1 LATPFA
7 RAQSQ
12 NGDTVR
18 SAWSSLRHAT
28 RANLPLDNIDYDYLK
43 DLIKHQTTPGTNKAV
58 SIPGQGESSERA
70 FGESFLHV
78 LQAQH
83 DRINLFVRSKSGE
96 IERRLEHISKTLEQL
111 QQKQHA
117 YPPGARLPARVVER
131 YAKIDA
137 DVTRYVPDTVGAMT
151 GHRQLTRG
159 RIGEEIRSLSR
170 FQVVQRTG
178 FTKILKKYRRWTK
191 DRELN
196 QAFKEQIVSHPNSL
210 FQLDLSYL
218 LDHYIAV
225 LGALRAIFDSD
236 GASTANAES
245 DNAQSAAARISRT
258 LERGDELDFDLALTT
273 IPLGSHG
280 NRATYWIHP
289 DHFVEAKVLLLQQM
303 RLYTSKNSCS
313 SRVQSAHATPARRKS
328 SSGNTD
334 RFLGVGDD
342 VGLLVLDHPE
352 AFAIKQNAST
362 IGSTEATKGNIVFKA
377 AGNVHCVSSGDAAV
391 VVCADTKGQQQAT
404 SKIKTVRCRVNSLQS
419 FWDQGTSPS
428 EDRKDNEPQGQ
439 ESGGGSKD
447 ITAIRQWL
455 TEHGEARPIAGVGS
469 KRTRF
474 IGLQNNSAG
483 GVWATLDKDVY
494 MKDSMSKDLASDD
507 WPSVAQAKSIK
518 FPHAIL
524 EVRRE
529 GTQAASLIQT
539 LDRSHLVC
547 RTSSIS
553 EYSDL
558 TRYSLSVFVD
568 SLSKHTRCGHVAS
581 LVP

>member
-1 LATPFA
+1 LATPSA
-7 RAQSQ
+7 RAPSQ
-12 NGDTVR
+12 NGDIVR
-18 SAWSSLRHAT
+18 SAWYPTKQAT
-28 RANLPLDNIDYDYLK
+28 RADLPLDNIDYDYLK

-96 IERRLEHISKTLEQL
+96 IERRLEHISKTLEQIR
-111 QQKQHA
+111 QKQHA
-117 YPPGARLPARVVER
+117 YPPGARLPARTVER

-137 DVTRYVPDTVGAMT
+137 DVTRYVPRSVAAMT
-151 GHRQLTRG
+151 GHRQLTRR

-170 FQVVQRTG
+170 FQVAQRTG

-196 QAFKEQIVSHPNSL
+196 QVFRAQIVSHPDSL

-225 LGALRAIFDSD
+225 LGALRAIFDGD
-236 GASTANAES
+236 GASTADVES

-289 DHFVEAKVLLLQQM
+289 DHFVEAKVLLLHHM
-303 RLYTSKNSCS
+303 RLYASKKSPS

-334 RFLGVGDD
+334 RFLGTGDD

-352 AFAIKQNAST
+352 AFAFKQNAST
-362 IGSTEATKGNIVFKA
+362 ISATEATKGNIVFKA

-404 SKIKTVRCRVNSLQS
+404 SKIKSARCRVNSLQS
-419 FWDQGTSPS
+419 LWGEGTSS
-428 EDRKDNEPQGQ
+428 SGGRKDNVSLGQ
-439 ESGGGSKD
+439 ENCNGSND
-447 ITAIRQWL
+447 IAAVRQWL
-455 TEHGEARPIAGVGS
+455 TEHEEARPIAGVGS

-474 IGLQNNSAG
+474 IGLHNNSAG

-494 MKDSMSKDLASDD
+494 MKDSMSKDLGSDD
-507 WPSVAQAKSIK
+507 WPSAAQAKAIK

-547 RTSSIS
+547 PASSNH
-553 EYSDL
+553 EYNDL
-558 TRYSLSVFVD
+558 TVYSLSVFVD
-568 SLSKHTRCGHVAS
+568 SLSKHTWCGHAAS
-581 LVP
+581 LPP

>member
-1 LATPFA
+1 
-7 RAQSQ
+7 
-12 NGDTVR
+12 
-18 SAWSSLRHAT
+18 
-28 RANLPLDNIDYDYLK
+28 
-43 DLIKHQTTPGTNKAV
+43 LIKHQTTPGTNKAV

-70 FGESFLHV
+70 FGDAFLRV

-96 IERRLEHISKTLEQL
+96 IERRLEHINKTLEQL
-111 QQKQHA
+111 RQKQHG
-117 YPPGARLPARVVER
+117 YPAGARLPARTVER

-137 DVTRYVPDTVGAMT
+137 DVTRYVLGIVRPMTRDT
-151 GHRQLTRG
+151 QLTKS

-170 FQVVQRTG
+170 FQVAQRTG

-191 DRELN
+191 DREFN
-196 QAFKEQIVSHPNSL
+196 QVFKERIVSHPDSL
-210 FQLDLSYL
+210 FKLDLGYL
-218 LDHYIAV
+218 LDDYIAV
-225 LGALRAIFDSD
+225 LGALRAIFDGD
-236 GASTANAES
+236 GASTVNLES
-245 DNAQSAAARISRT
+245 DNVQSAAARISRT

-289 DHFVEAKVLLLQQM
+289 DHLVEAKVLLLQQM
-303 RLYTSKNSCS
+303 RLYTGKNSPS

-334 RFLGVGDD
+334 RFLGTGDD

-404 SKIKTVRCRVNSLQS
+404 SKIKSARCRVNALQS
-419 FWDQGTSPS
+419 LWGEGTSSS
-428 EDRKDNEPQGQ
+428 EGRKDNVSLGQ
-439 ESGGGSKD
+439 ENGNGSND
-447 ITAIRQWL
+447 IAAVRQWL
-455 TEHGEARPIAGVGS
+455 TEHEEARPIAGVGS

-474 IGLQNNSAG
+474 IGLHNNSAG

-494 MKDSMSKDLASDD
+494 MKDSMSQDLASED
-507 WPSVAQAKSIK
+507 WPSAAQANAIK

-547 RTSSIS
+547 HASANHK
-553 EYSDL
+553 YNDL
-558 TRYSLSVFVD
+558 TQYSLSAFVG
-568 SLSKHTRCGHVAS
+568 SLSKHTWCGHAAS
-581 LVP
+581 LAL

>member
-1 LATPFA
+1 
-7 RAQSQ
+7 
-12 NGDTVR
+12 V
-18 SAWSSLRHAT
+18 
-28 RANLPLDNIDYDYLK
+28 LPDNIDYDYLK

-96 IERRLEHISKTLEQL
+96 IERRLEHISNSLEL
-111 QQKQHA
+111 LRQKQHA
-117 YPPGARLPARVVER
+117 YPPGARLPARTVER

-137 DVTRYVPDTVGAMT
+137 DVTRYIPDTRVAMVGHA
-151 GHRQLTRG
+151 QLTRH

-170 FQVVQRTG
+170 FQVAQRTG

-191 DRELN
+191 DRECN
-196 QAFKEQIVSHPNSL
+196 QVFKEQIVSHPDSL

-218 LDHYIAV
+218 LDQYIAV
-225 LGALRAIFDSD
+225 LGALRAIFDGD
-236 GASTANAES
+236 GASTTDIES

-258 LERGDELDFDLALTT
+258 LERGDELDFDVALTA

-280 NRATYWIHP
+280 NRASYWIHP
-289 DHFVEAKVLLLQQM
+289 DHFVEAKVLLLQHM
-303 RLYTSKNSCS
+303 RLYTSRNRCS
-313 SRVQSAHATPARRKS
+313 SQVQSAHATPARRKS
-328 SSGNTD
+328 SSANTD
-334 RFLGVGDD
+334 RFFGTGDD

-391 VVCADTKGQQQAT
+391 VVCADPKGQQQAT
-404 SKIKTVRCRVNSLQS
+404 SKIKTARCRANSLQHLWGEGNS
-419 FWDQGTSPS
+419 SS
-428 EDRKDNEPQGQ
+428 KNCKDNMPQEQ
-439 ESGGGSKD
+439 ESGDRSD
-447 ITAIRQWL
+447 NMAAVRQWL
-455 TEHGEARPIAGVGS
+455 TEHKEARPIAGVGS

-474 IGLQNNSAG
+474 IGLQNHSAG

-507 WPSVAQAKSIK
+507 WPSVAQAKAIK

-529 GTQAASLIQT
+529 GTQATSLIQT

-547 RTSSIS
+547 QTSSNHK
-553 EYSDL
+553 YS
-558 TRYSLSVFVD
+558 
-568 SLSKHTRCGHVAS
+568 H
-581 LVP
+581 